1 MYSTVFGDFKMCRPD
16 LVRAGTDWPFLFQM
30 VVVTQVRF
38 VEKSPP
44 NTRLNL
50 LASTVLIQHLSQHGS
65 LSTYQQVVGADNSA
79 AH

>member
-1 MYSTVFGDFKMCRPD
+1 MYSTVFGDFKMCPPD
-16 LVRAGTDWPFLFQM
+16 LVHAGTDWPFLFQM